1 MNRADASTECCCSVR
16 TASSGTTFCVHTG
29 NPGGPSICCR
39 WRATSWTVAEPG
51 AVERVLG
58 GLDFDAAVNCAACT
72 RVDEV
77 EDNATLA
84 FAVNAHAVA
93 AMAQVCAAK
102 RARLVHISTDY
113 VFGGDVERVSPL
125 REDDP
130 TAPVNVYGASKAM
143 GETLARLASDDVV
156 ILRVA
161 SLFGVAGASGKGGN
175 FVETMI
181 RAGREKGALR
191 VVDDQTMSP
200 TATADVARVIVRMLT
215 DGCAPG
221 LYHAVNAGSA
231 TWFEFA
237 CEIIRRAGVE
247 ATVTPCATGEYPVRA
262 RASALQRARQ
272 REGLGLPS
280 APCRRGRTRWIATS
294 TPRDTWS
301 DSPDASAEVLRVYLG
316 R

>member
-1 MNRADASTECCCSVR
+1 MRSRVLLLGPNGQLGRDILRAHGKAEDPFDLLPLARGELD
-16 TASSGTTFCVHTG
+16 
-29 NPGGPSICCR
+29 
-39 WRATSWTVAEPG
+39 VAEPG

-58 GLDFDAAVNCAACT
+58 GLDYDAAVNCAAYT

-93 AMAQVCAAK
+93 AMAQVCASK

-113 VFGGDVERVSPL
+113 VFGGDVERASPL

-130 TAPVNVYGASKAM
+130 TAPVSVYGASKAM

-161 SLFGVAGASGKGGN
+161 SLFGVAGTSGKGGN

-200 TATADVARVIVRMLT
+200 TSTADVARVIVRMLT

-237 CEIIRRAGVE
+237 REIIRRAGVE

-262 RASALQRARQ
+262 ARPRYSVLDNTKVSASFGAMPSWEDALDGYLHAKGYLVRQ
-272 REGLGLPS
+272 S
-280 APCRRGRTRWIATS
+280 
-294 TPRDTWS
+294 
-301 DSPDASAEVLRVYLG
+301 
-316 R
+316 

>member
-1 MNRADASTECCCSVR
+1 MRPPVLLLGPNGQLGHDILRAHGN
-16 TASSGTTFCVHTG
+16 SGVPFDLL
-29 NPGGPSICCR
+29 PLAR
-39 WRATSWTVAEPG
+39 DKLDLAEPG

-58 GLDFDAAVNCAACT
+58 GLEFDTAVNCAACT

-93 AMAQVCAAK
+93 TMAQVCAAK
-102 RARLVHISTDY
+102 RARLLHISTDY
-113 VFGGDVERVSPL
+113 VFGGDIERATPL

-175 FVETMI
+175 FVDTMI
-181 RAGREKGALR
+181 RAGRERGALR

-200 TATADVARVIVRMLT
+200 TATADVARVVVRVLT
-215 DGCAPG
+215 DACAPG
-221 LYHAVNAGSA
+221 LYHVVNAGSA

-237 CEIIRRAGVE
+237 CEIIRRAGVD
-247 ATVTPCATGEYPVRA
+247 ATVTPCATSEYPA
-262 RASALQRARQ
+262 RAARPRYSVLDSTKVSGAFGAMPPWQEALRRYLHAKGHLAR
-272 REGLGLPS
+272 
-280 APCRRGRTRWIATS
+280 
-294 TPRDTWS
+294 
-301 DSPDASAEVLRVYLG
+301 
-316 R
+316 